1 MKYLQYTEF
10 RNNSKSYID
19 KVEEGEEY
27 IVIRKGK
34 PVAKIV
40 PFETE
45 NQQGWK
51 RSIKKVKVTQGEL
64 VSTKI
69 REYRDSE

>member
-10 RNNSKSYID
+10 RNKSKSYID

-34 PVAKIV
+34 PVARII
-40 PFETE
+40 PFEKE
-45 NQQGWK
+45 NQKGWK
-51 RSIKKVKVTQGEL
+51 RSIQKVKLEHNETI
-64 VSTKI
+64 SKKI
-69 REYRDSE
+69 RDYRDSE